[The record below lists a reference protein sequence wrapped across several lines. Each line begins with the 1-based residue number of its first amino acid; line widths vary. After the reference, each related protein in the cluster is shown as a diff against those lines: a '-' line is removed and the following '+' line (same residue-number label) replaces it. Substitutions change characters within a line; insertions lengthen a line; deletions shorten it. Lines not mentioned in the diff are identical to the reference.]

1 MFPLVSQNI
10 FFHLLIHKSNKSK
23 AFNISSQ
30 TDLLDKRLLSIKP
43 PHIIGRFPRSLTDSD
58 NWKATELKNWLFHY
72 SLPVM
77 YNILPP
83 EFTIHWSL
91 LVSGIAMLCSEKITE
106 IMLTEADQMLHD
118 FIVLIEPLYGH
129 KKCRMN
135 AHILQHLVYYVR
147 RRGALWCYSC
157 FSFEGF
163 NAFIKALVHGTHHA
177 ATQIACALGLT
188 LGIKKYVRNIL
199 ASPVISIP
207 IKNLLKKLSGVK
219 EYSKGV
225 KTKVPYGNYLGK
237 ANKSNCLDE
246 DKETFIKLSL
256 LSDGTFSDPIIS
268 YFGRFVADNGQM
280 YYSHIHSQSKKIN
293 SAVIEYNNEHSE
305 LAFGIIQAFLK
316 VEEESTVKFVCLIH
330 KLTELDNSI
339 LYHAED
345 IDLSSYD
352 DEVKTVLRK
361 YAGKTIHG

>member
-1 MFPLVSQNI
+1 
-10 FFHLLIHKSNKSK
+10 
-23 AFNISSQ
+23 
-30 TDLLDKRLLSIKP
+30 
-43 PHIIGRFPRSLTDSD
+43 
-58 NWKATELKNWLFHY
+58 
-72 SLPVM
+72 M

-83 EFTIHWSL
+83 EFTTHWSL

-106 IMLTEADQMLHD
+106 VMLTEADQMLHD
-118 FIVLIEPLYGH
+118 IIVLFEPLYGH
-129 KKCRMN
+129 KKCTMN
-135 AHILQHLVYYVR
+135 SHILLHLVYYVR

-207 IKNLLKKLSGVK
+207 IKNPLKKLSGVK

-237 ANKSNCLDE
+237 AKKSNCLDE
-246 DKETFIKLSL
+246 NKETFIKLSL
-256 LSDGTFSDPIIS
+256 LSHGTFSDPIIS
-268 YFGRFVADNGQM
+268 YFGRFAADNGQM

-293 SAVIEYNNEHSE
+293 SAVIEYNEHGE

-316 VEEESTVKFVCLIH
+316 VEEESTVKFMCLIH

-339 LYHAED
+339 LYHAKD

-361 YAGKTIHG
+361 YAGKTIVKHHRIFMQSLVSFL